1 MEIILLA
8 DVRNLGEKDDIV
20 SVKPGYAN
28 NYLIPQGFALPAT
41 KGNLKQLQENL
52 RQASHRQ
59 EKIKDEAQK
68 QADLLNNLSLRIPA
82 LVGKDDKLFGSVT
95 PLQVANLLREKG
107 FEIDRRKIILPDEIK
122 TLGEYTATISLH
134 KEIKAELK
142 IHVVNKDDEA

>member
-8 DVRNLGEKDDIV
+8 DVRNLGDKDDVV

-28 NYLIPQGFALPAT
+28 NFLIPQGYALPAT
-41 KGNLKQLQENL
+41 RGNLKQLQENL

-68 QADLLNNLSLRIPA
+68 QADLINNLNIRIPA

-95 PLQVANLLREKG
+95 PLQVANLLKEKG
-107 FEIDRRKIILPDEIK
+107 FEIDRRKIMLPDEIK

-134 KEIKAELK
+134 KEVKAELK
-142 IHVVNKDDEA
+142 IMVINKNDEG